1 MTVAVL
7 PVLKRRTDSRGT
19 QEEAAK
25 EGGGE
30 PGVGGTVGAGE
41 ESLGKGW
48 SVVTDAAKKVGTRLR
63 RPLDGAVR
71 MALMISE
78 RQGGAHQ
85 VSLYVERNA
94 GEGTEK
100 GIVLSF
106 RG

>member
-19 QEEAAK
+19 QEEAA

-30 PGVGGTVGAGE
+30 PGVGRTTGAGE

-48 SVVTDAAKKVGTRLR
+48 SVVTDAAKKVGMELR
-63 RPLDGAVR
+63 CPLDGAVR

-78 RQGGAHQ
+78 RQGGALRCRWTWNEMLVKVQ
-85 VSLYVERNA
+85 RKE
-94 GEGTEK
+94 
-100 GIVLSF
+100 
-106 RG
+106 